1 MKKLAAAVAVVF
13 LALLWVPPALA
24 REPQCPELSLEQA
37 VARALRY
44 SKTLERSVLDVT
56 YADEARDDASLAL
69 VGGFGADWATNYEPG
84 VEGPYAGYLA
94 ADYGYEKAQKMKELQ
109 EDIVVAD
116 VHAKYYGILKAKE
129 KLAAAEAAL
138 AAEEKKYAAAE
149 ARFQVGMLSRTALN
163 QAAMQLAQ
171 RRAELASAQSSL
183 DNAYV
188 AFNQLIGLY
197 PEDRPVLTDT
207 VTFAALEV
215 SNLSSVVAGVVGDNP
230 LQWIADEGAELQ
242 ERLIGLTG
250 SGDQAEILADQAEL
264 DAAIMEEDT
273 RTTAYSLYYTVKQL
287 EEAYNAALEGV
298 RVAEEGL
305 RVARVMYEVGLV
317 AATDVVSAEAAL
329 AQANQALFDLACQH
343 ELMKMAFYKPWT
355 AGVLMGGTGSG
366 SSASG
371 GSQASSGHPSGQ

>member
-1 MKKLAAAVAVVF
+1 MKKFTAVLAVVF
-13 LALLWVPPALA
+13 FALLWVPPALA
-24 REPQCPELSLEQA
+24 REPQCPELSLEEA

-56 YADEARDDASLAL
+56 YADETRKDASLVL
-69 VGGFGADWATNYEPG
+69 VGRFGADWATNYKPG

-94 ADYGYEKAQKMKELQ
+94 ADYGYEAAQKKKELQ

-149 ARFQVGMLSRTALN
+149 ARFQVGMISRSALN

-171 RRAELASAQSSL
+171 RRAELASAQSSV

-188 AFNQLIGLY
+188 AFNQLVGLY

-215 SNLSSVVAGVVGDNP
+215 SNLSSAVAGIAGGNP
-230 LQWIADEGAELQ
+230 LQWILEKGAELR

-250 SGDQAEILADQAEL
+250 SGDQAEILADQAKL
-264 DAAIMEEDT
+264 DAAIRKEDT
-273 RTTAYSLYYTVKQL
+273 RTAAYNLYYAVKQL
-287 EEAYNAALEGV
+287 EDAYNAALEGV

-305 RVARVMYEVGLV
+305 RVARVMHEVGLAPV
-317 AATDVVSAEAAL
+317 TDVVSAEAAL
-329 AQANQALFDLACQH
+329 AQAKQALFDLICQH

-355 AGVLMGGTGSG
+355 YGVLIGGTGSV
-366 SSASG
+366 SPASG
-371 GSQASSGHPSGQ
+371 GSQSSSGHPSGQ